1 MQRTVGRHIRKSR
14 SDRVF
19 DVCNV
24 AFMLVFSFLMIY
36 PLYFTV
42 IASILCGA
50 VWICLLTEKGTGG
63 I

>member
-42 IASILCGA
+42 IASICVVQSGSA
-50 VWICLLTEKGTGG
+50 C
-63 I
+63 